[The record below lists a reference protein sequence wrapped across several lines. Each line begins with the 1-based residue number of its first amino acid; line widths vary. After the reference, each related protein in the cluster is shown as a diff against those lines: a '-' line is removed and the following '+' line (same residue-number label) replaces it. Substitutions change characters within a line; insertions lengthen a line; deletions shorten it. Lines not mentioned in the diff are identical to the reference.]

1 MVRDTHGRNSVSGP
15 DSAFKFPFFPASGQD
30 IRIIPGF
37 SEPMVRTLHFSRWR
51 QLGSGDEA
59 KDHLNTIRRVSQIVN
74 GTTGKVLH
82 EIVTDGSI
90 YFGDNAQNG
99 DVNETAEFATAV
111 ATLWRWSGDN
121 SVRDDN
127 YEFIKDGLNYITTK
141 LDTPV

>member
-1 MVRDTHGRNSVSGP
+1 MLYTVFSLAAV
-15 DSAFKFPFFPASGQD
+15 GQ
-30 IRIIPGF
+30 
-37 SEPMVRTLHFSRWR
+37 W
-51 QLGSGDEA
+51 DEA
-59 KDHLNTIRRVSQIVN
+59 KDHLNTIRQVSQKVN
-74 GTTGKVLH
+74 GDTGKVLH

-90 YFGDNAQNG
+90 YFGDVLQNG

-141 LDTPV
+141 LDTAI